1 MHALRLMT
9 FNVQMLPWI
18 ADAIAGT
25 TNDAPERADRVVDA
39 IEALPLD
46 RRPHVIAFN
55 EVFDEDGRDR
65 LLQRLSGDWPH
76 IHKKIDDGGVLEDSG
91 LMLFSTLPFL
101 PLPNGD
107 TLLTGFYTASADDDA
122 KSNKGFG
129 IVQIGAPAEITTIV
143 FTHMQ
148 ASYAAEDEYRDVRIK
163 QFDQI
168 KDLVDSL
175 VGSHQSAWR
184 NVILI
189 GDLNVRGDSGCV
201 SDEWTSVFEVPETA
215 LFDRLDDGWRTYMHV
230 PGDLTD
236 HDPGHTNVAFS
247 SGLRQRLDYQ
257 CFGKSIDRR
266 RGLVPHHM
274 RTPIRNASDHWSLDA
289 VIQECSTNCT
299 PSDAVD
305 VLTSIAGVSQPE
317 WPTTV
322 RVVPLQFAH
331 EGSYQWLWI
340 SRPGTFTVNTS
351 ADVEHELY
359 ALDDFTF
366 PLERVDTLHLS
377 ELPPEVRR
385 GYREAQVDPDGSTYI
400 TRTPFFVAL
409 RTRNGATGGRLATLL
424 EHRGESAATAIRL
437 KVHDT
442 VESGFPAGQAL
453 GADDLC
459 WFTATPPPSY
469 AGTPRDEKFTAHN
482 SSGQAFEFSRRDSSS
497 QVLDAV
503 SGDGPELTLLASTPG
518 DETMFFTIGRSDLA
532 QVGFSV
538 GWVSPMSYV
547 LVHEPLGL
555 YIDDESGTDAFGD
568 DEVILSLSIDGE
580 AVLSDATWDDA
591 DTGERW
597 PGLDTSIRQKLWTRL
612 PGATHVGFHQ
622 SLDLSYVE
630 SDINAQGFQLA
641 SARPL
646 GPSEPDRKERRVNMH
661 VPDVIKDG
669 RYTFY
674 CTITK
679 YP

>member
-18 ADAIAGT
+18 ADVLAGT
-25 TNDAPERADRVVDA
+25 TNDAPERADRVADA
-39 IEALPLD
+39 IEALPSD

-65 LLQRLSGDWPH
+65 LLQRLSGGWPH

-91 LMLFSTLPFL
+91 LMLFSSLPFHT
-101 PLPNGD
+101 LPNGD
-107 TLLTGFYTASADDDA
+107 TLVTGFYSASADDDA

-129 IVQIGAPAEITTIV
+129 IVQVGAPAEVTTIV

-148 ASYAAEDEYRDVRIK
+148 ASYTAEDQYRDVRVK

-168 KDLVDSL
+168 KDAVDSL
-175 VGSHQSAWR
+175 VGVDPSAWR
-184 NVILI
+184 NVILV

-201 SDEWTSVFEVPETA
+201 SDEWTSVFEVPQTQ

-230 PGDLTD
+230 PGDPAD
-236 HDPGHTNVAFS
+236 HDPGYTNLNFAT
-247 SGLRQRLDYQ
+247 GLRQRLDYQ
-257 CFGKSIDRR
+257 CVAKPIELRR
-266 RGLVPHHM
+266 SLVTHYMH
-274 RTPIRNASDHWSLDA
+274 TPIRNASDHWSLEA
-289 VIQECSTNCT
+289 VIQQHSARCT

-305 VLTSIAGVSQPE
+305 VLASITGVSQPE

-322 RVVPLQFAH
+322 RVVPLQFVH
-331 EGSYQWLWI
+331 EGSYQWLWV
-340 SRPGTFTVNTS
+340 SRPGTFTLNTS
-351 ADVEHELY
+351 ADVEHELF
-359 ALDDFTF
+359 AMDDFTF
-366 PLERVDTLHLS
+366 PLERIDKLNLN
-377 ELPPEVRR
+377 ELPAEIRR

-409 RTRNGATGGRLATLL
+409 RTRGGATGPRVATLL

-437 KVHDT
+437 KVHDK
-442 VESGFPAGQAL
+442 VESGFPAGQTL

-459 WFTATPPPSY
+459 WFKATPPRSF
-469 AGTPRDEKFTAHN
+469 AGTARDEKFTAHN
-482 SSGQAFEFSRRDSSS
+482 PTGQDFKFARLDTEL
-497 QVLDAV
+497 QVLDGAA
-503 SGDGPELTLLASTPG
+503 GANPELTLTVNTPG
-518 DETMFFTIGRSDLA
+518 GDDIFLTIARSDQS
-532 QVGFSV
+532 QVGFTVS
-538 GWVSPMSYV
+538 WFSPMSYV
-547 LVHEPLGL
+547 MVHEPLGL
-555 YIDDESGTDAFGD
+555 YVDDESGTDFVGD
-568 DEVILSLSIDGE
+568 DEIILSLSIDGA
-580 AVLSDATWDDA
+580 AVLTDATWDDA

-597 PGLDTSIRQKLWTRL
+597 PGLDTTIRQKLWTQL
-612 PGATHVGFHQ
+612 PGAAKIGFHQ
-622 SLDLSYVE
+622 SIDLSYVE
-630 SDINAQGFQLA
+630 SDIVAQGFQLA

-646 GPSEPDRKERRVNMH
+646 GPSEPDRKERRVNMP
-661 VPDVIKDG
+661 VPDTVKDG

>member
-25 TNDAPERADRVVDA
+25 TNDAPDRADVVADS
-39 IEALPLD
+39 IEALPPD

-65 LLQRLSGDWPH
+65 LLQRLSNDWPH
-76 IHKKIDDGGVLEDSG
+76 IHQKIDDGGLLEDSG
-91 LMLFSTLPFL
+91 LMLFSSVPFQT
-101 PLPNGD
+101 LPNGD
-107 TLLTGFYTASADDDA
+107 TLLTGFYSASADDDA

-129 IVQIGAPAEITTIV
+129 IVQVGAPAEVTTIV

-148 ASYAAEDEYRDVRIK
+148 ASYAAEDQYRDVRIK

-168 KDLVDSL
+168 KGVVDAL
-175 VGSHQSAWR
+175 VGSAPSAWR
-184 NVILI
+184 NVIMV

-230 PGDLTD
+230 PGDPAD
-236 HDPGHTNVAFS
+236 HDPGYTNVTFG

-257 CFGKSIDRR
+257 CVAKPIDQRR
-266 RGLVPHHM
+266 SLVTHHM
-274 RTPIRNASDHWSLDA
+274 RTPIRNASDHWSLEA
-289 VIQECSTNCT
+289 VIQQHSAHCT
-299 PSDAVD
+299 PSDAVE
-305 VLTSIAGVSQPE
+305 VLASILGLSQPE

-322 RVVPLQFAH
+322 RIVPLQFAH

-340 SRPGTFTVNTS
+340 DRPGTFTVHTS
-351 ADVEHELY
+351 ADVEHELFSM
-359 ALDDFTF
+359 DDFTF
-366 PLERVDTLHLS
+366 PLERIDKLDLS
-377 ELPPEVRR
+377 ELSPEIRH
-385 GYREAQVDPDGSTYI
+385 GYRETRVDPDGSTYI

-409 RTRNGATGGRLATLL
+409 RTRTGATGPRVATLL

-437 KVHDT
+437 KLHDK
-442 VESGFPAGQAL
+442 VESGFPAGQTL

-459 WFTATPPPSY
+459 WFKATPPPSF

-482 SSGQAFEFSRRDSSS
+482 PTGQECKFVRLDTSL
-497 QVLDAV
+497 QVLDGG
-503 SGDGPELTLLASTPG
+503 SGADSELTLTANTTG
-518 DETMFFTIGRSDLA
+518 DETMFFTVGRGDQS
-532 QVGFSV
+532 QVGFTVS
-538 GWVSPMSYV
+538 WYSPMSYV
-547 LVHEPLGL
+547 LVNDALGL
-555 YIDDESGTDAFGD
+555 YIDDESGTDFLGD
-568 DEVILSLSIDGE
+568 DEIILSLTIDGD
-580 AVLSDATWDDA
+580 AVLTDAKWDDA

-597 PGLDTSIRQKLWTRL
+597 PGLDTAIRQKLWARL
-612 PGATHVGFHQ
+612 PGAAKVGFHQ
-622 SLDLSYVE
+622 SIDLSYVE

-646 GPSEPDRKERRVNMH
+646 GPSEPDRKERRVNMP
-661 VPDVIKDG
+661 VPDLVKDG